1 MLEILAA
8 SLLSSIIIISYG
20 EFFCN
25 ILFSKNFC
33 SKISKCE
40 KSLIG
45 IIFLSFFAVFLN
57 FITSL
62 SREICTIIFLIGI
75 WIYLKNKIWS
85 EYLLLVFTSVLSLVL
100 IAYSNIN
107 RPDAVLYHLPII
119 SMINESKIIFGSSN
133 IHFRFAHGSIIQ
145 NFSALYNIYSFKINI
160 ITISTASIF
169 SFFVYFLCEK
179 LIFYI
184 KENNKIFSTTFLIT
198 LIFTIYSFNRYSGHG
213 NDAVAHI
220 YFIYFFLIILINDFT
235 QSFRN
240 DLLIKVIL
248 VSFFLIGLKLFM
260 ILTFIITIMLIIQF
274 DKKITI
280 SRKKSFY
287 ICFFFLLLISLKSIS
302 ISGCILYPLKFTCLK
317 SLKIY
322 NEEQITNTSEMSEA
336 WAKGWPDQDGPI
348 SNYSDYNKKFKWFV
362 TWKENHLKF
371 ILEKIVPMYILLI
384 LILSIFLIYSDK
396 SILKKNNDN
405 SRSNKNYKILL
416 IFLIFCN
423 FFWFFKFPL
432 YRFGASYLYCLTLIL
447 FLVFTNKIIN
457 STPIKIIKYLSIIFV
472 LLSFTG
478 FFYKN
483 LNRIIIKSNT
493 NNDVWPKISYLKKF
507 EKIKINDNGYYYFSK
522 DKPCGYSPS
531 PCTYYKPKN
540 LKYKNFYDYKIFW
553 VEN

>member
-20 EFFCN
+20 EFFCH

-40 KSLIG
+40 KSLVG
-45 IIFLSFFAVFLN
+45 IIFLTFLAVFLN

-62 SREICTIIFLIGI
+62 SKEICAIVFLIGVL
-75 WIYLKNKIWS
+75 IYLKNKIWS
-85 EYLLLVFTSVLSLVL
+85 DYILLIFTSVLSLVL

-107 RPDAVLYHLPII
+107 RPDAGLYHLPII

-145 NFSALYNIYSFKINI
+145 NFSALYNIYFFKINI

-169 SFFVYFLCEK
+169 SFFVYFLSEK

-184 KENNKIFSTTFLIT
+184 KKNNKIFSVTFLIT
-198 LIFTIYSFNRYSGHG
+198 LIFTIYSFNRYSGYG

-220 YFIYFFLIILINDFT
+220 YFIYFFLIILINDFS

-248 VSFFLIGLKLFM
+248 VSCFLIGLKLFM
-260 ILTFIITIMLIIQF
+260 ILTFIITIILIIQF
-274 DKKITI
+274 DKKMII
-280 SRKKSFY
+280 LRKKSFY
-287 ICFFFLLLISLKSIS
+287 ICFFFLLLISLKSLS

-348 SNYSDYNKKFKWFV
+348 SDYSDYNEKFKWFM
-362 TWKENHLKF
+362 TWKDNHLKF
-371 ILEKIVPMYILLI
+371 ILEKIAPLYILLI
-384 LILSIFLIYSDK
+384 LITSIFLICSDK
-396 SILKKNNDN
+396 STVKKK
-405 SRSNKNYKILL
+405 R
-416 IFLIFCN
+416 
-423 FFWFFKFPL
+423 
-432 YRFGASYLYCLTLIL
+432 
-447 FLVFTNKIIN
+447 
-457 STPIKIIKYLSIIFV
+457 
-472 LLSFTG
+472 
-478 FFYKN
+478 
-483 LNRIIIKSNT
+483 
-493 NNDVWPKISYLKKF
+493 
-507 EKIKINDNGYYYFSK
+507 
-522 DKPCGYSPS
+522 
-531 PCTYYKPKN
+531 
-540 LKYKNFYDYKIFW
+540 
-553 VEN
+553 